1 MASIGDLEI
10 AVEGLPQGGKHVRI
24 AGELDLAT
32 VGELE
37 RVLEA
42 TDTSKPL
49 VIDLTECSFLDSSAV
64 RVLIQAANNAEGGGL
79 VSVVAPSPGI
89 RKTLEIA
96 RVDAMLP
103 IHTALPDA

>member
-1 MASIGDLEI
+1 MASIGDLDI
-10 AVEGLPQGGKHVRI
+10 AVEGLPQGGKHLRI

-42 TDTSKPL
+42 TDASEPL

-64 RVLIQAANNAEGGGL
+64 RVIMQAADKAEGEG
-79 VSVVAPSPGI
+79 VISVVAPSPGI

-103 IHTALPDA
+103 IHTALPEA